1 LTKKGYFLYTLTVF
15 KIQKLDFLISFY
27 IACIAISELMSGKT
41 FPLLNIGFIHL
52 SASVAILVVP
62 LVYLIND
69 TITEVYGK
77 PKAQSVVRSGLLM
90 IVFFLL
96 FSVLATALPASGM
109 FASSEKAYELIFGI
123 SIRISLASLIAF
135 TIGEFADVLIFF
147 KIRQALGKSKL
158 WFRTNASN
166 FLSEFLDT
174 VLFMSLAFY
183 AFDKPFSVN
192 FPFLVGLI
200 FPYWLLKCFLSVIE
214 TPLVYIAVHWLKFGA
229 KEKAA

>member
-1 LTKKGYFLYTLTVF
+1 VF

-41 FPLLNIGFIHL
+41 FPLLNLGPIHL
-52 SASVAILVVP
+52 TASVAILVVP

-69 TITEVYGK
+69 VITEVYGK
-77 PKAQSVVRSGLLM
+77 PKAQSVVRSGLVM

-96 FSVLATALPASGM
+96 FSVLAISLPAAGM
-109 FASSEKAYELIFGI
+109 FVHSEKAYEEIFGI

-135 TIGEFADVLIFF
+135 AIGEFADVLIFY
-147 KIRQALGKSKL
+147 KIRQRLGKSKL

-174 VLFMSLAFY
+174 ALFMTLAFY
-183 AFDKPFSVN
+183 VLDKPFGVN
-192 FPFLVGLI
+192 FSFLVGLI
-200 FPYWLLKCFLSVIE
+200 LPYWLLKCFLSIIE
-214 TPLVYIAVHWLKFGA
+214 TPLVYAGVKWLKHGV
-229 KEKAA
+229 KE

>member
-1 LTKKGYFLYTLTVF
+1 VF

-52 SASVAILVVP
+52 SASVAIIVVP

-90 IVFFLL
+90 IVFLLL
-96 FSVLATALPASGM
+96 FSILATALPASGM
-109 FASSEKAYELIFGI
+109 FVGSEKAYELIFGI
-123 SIRISLASLIAF
+123 SIRISAASLIAF
-135 TIGEFADVLIFF
+135 AIGEFADVLVFYR
-147 KIRQALGKSKL
+147 IRQRLGKSKL
-158 WFRTNASN
+158 WLRTNASN

-174 VLFMSLAFY
+174 VIFFTLAFY
-183 AFDKPFSVN
+183 ALNQPFAVN
-192 FPFLVGLI
+192 FSFLAGLVI
-200 FPYWLLKCFLSVIE
+200 PYWLLKCFLSIIE
-214 TPLVYIAVHWLKFGA
+214 TPLVYVAVNWLRLGG
-229 KEKAA
+229 KEKSR

>member
-1 LTKKGYFLYTLTVF
+1 VF

-52 SASVAILVVP
+52 SASVAIIVVP

-90 IVFFLL
+90 IVFLLL
-96 FSVLATALPASGM
+96 FSILATALPASGM
-109 FASSEKAYELIFGI
+109 FVGSEKAYELIFGI
-123 SIRISLASLIAF
+123 SIRISVASLIAF
-135 TIGEFADVLIFF
+135 AIGEFADVLVFYR
-147 KIRQALGKSKL
+147 IRQRLGKSKL
-158 WFRTNASN
+158 WLRTNASN

-174 VLFMSLAFY
+174 VIFFTLAFY
-183 AFDKPFSVN
+183 ALNQPFAVN
-192 FPFLVGLI
+192 FSFLAGLVI
-200 FPYWLLKCFLSVIE
+200 PYWLLKCFLSIIE
-214 TPLVYIAVHWLKFGA
+214 TPLVYVAVNWLRLGG
-229 KEKAA
+229 KEKSV

>member
-1 LTKKGYFLYTLTVF
+1 MF

-52 SASVAILVVP
+52 SASVAIIVVP

-90 IVFFLL
+90 IVFLLL
-96 FSVLATALPASGM
+96 FSILATALPASGM
-109 FASSEKAYELIFGI
+109 FVGSEKAYELIFGI
-123 SIRISLASLIAF
+123 SIRISAASLIAF
-135 TIGEFADVLIFF
+135 AIGEFADVLVFYR
-147 KIRQALGKSKL
+147 IRQRLGKSKL
-158 WFRTNASN
+158 WLRTNASN

-174 VLFMSLAFY
+174 VIFFTLAFY
-183 AFDKPFSVN
+183 ALNQPFAVN
-192 FPFLVGLI
+192 FSFLAGLVI
-200 FPYWLLKCFLSVIE
+200 PYWLLKCFLSIIE
-214 TPLVYIAVHWLKFGA
+214 TPLVYVAVNWLRLGG
-229 KEKAA
+229 KEKSR

>member
-1 LTKKGYFLYTLTVF
+1 MF

-52 SASVAILVVP
+52 SASVAIIVVP

-90 IVFFLL
+90 IVFLLL
-96 FSVLATALPASGM
+96 FSILATALPASGM
-109 FASSEKAYELIFGI
+109 FVGSEKAYELIFGI
-123 SIRISLASLIAF
+123 SIRISVASLIAF
-135 TIGEFADVLIFF
+135 AIGEFADVLVFYR
-147 KIRQALGKSKL
+147 IRQRLGKSKL
-158 WFRTNASN
+158 WLRTNASN

-174 VLFMSLAFY
+174 VIFFTLAFY
-183 AFDKPFSVN
+183 ALNQPFAVN
-192 FPFLVGLI
+192 FSFLAGLVI
-200 FPYWLLKCFLSVIE
+200 PYWLLKCFLSIIE
-214 TPLVYIAVHWLKFGA
+214 TPLVYVAVNWLRLGG
-229 KEKAA
+229 KEKSV